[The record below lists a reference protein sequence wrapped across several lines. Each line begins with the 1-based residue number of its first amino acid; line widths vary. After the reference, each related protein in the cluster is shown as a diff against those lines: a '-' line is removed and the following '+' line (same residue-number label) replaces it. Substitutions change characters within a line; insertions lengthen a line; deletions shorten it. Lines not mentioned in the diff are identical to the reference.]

1 MDLADHVQAD
11 QVVQADLV
19 AKADQVVQAE
29 IVQAEIVQAD
39 LAVLVRRVPV
49 VDSQVPALQVEHQ
62 AGHQAADQV
71 VVLTQLVVVVT
82 QLAPLVNQVVGLQRV
97 VSQSAQSVKSSTT

>member
-29 IVQAEIVQAD
+29 IVQVD

-62 AGHQAADQV
+62 VEHQAADQV

-82 QLAPLVNQVVGLQRV
+82 QLAPLVNQVVGLHRV
-97 VSQSAQSVKSSTT
+97 VSQSAQSVKRSTT